1 MTRQRLTRTAAGLVL
16 AAVSAVALAVLPAV
30 SAQAAPP
37 EVLVS
42 TDGTNF
48 GPSLTT
54 GVFDGL
60 GTLVPGGSIAASL
73 WVKNDSPDPGLVR
86 VSVADLVVP
95 SLEFGT
101 GVILS
106 SNDGLQLRTASFG
119 ELAVC
124 SVIVP
129 SVSVP
134 PGGVLRINLAVR
146 MLDVDG
152 LTAQGETG
160 NLGLRVSMRDLAGG
174 PFPTAS
180 GCPAFAAPSG
190 PLAFT
195 GAHGVMPIAA
205 FAIALVSGG
214 LVVVLRRR
222 RDEEV
227 EK

>member
-1 MTRQRLTRTAAGLVL
+1 MTRQRLTRTAVSLVL
-16 AAVSAVALAVLPAV
+16 AAVSAVALSVLPAV

-48 GPSLTT
+48 SPNLSS
-54 GVFDGL
+54 GVFDSLGL
-60 GTLVPGGSIAASL
+60 LIPGGTLTASL

-95 SLEFGT
+95 SIEFGT

-106 SNDGLQLRTASFG
+106 SNDGSQLRTASLG

-134 PGGVLRINLAVR
+134 PGGVLQINLAVR

-152 LTAQGETG
+152 LTAQGESG
-160 NLGLRVSMRDLAGG
+160 NLGLRVSMRDVAGG

-180 GCPAFAAPSG
+180 GCPSFAAPGG

-195 GAHGVMPIAA
+195 GAQGILPVAV
-205 FAIALVSGG
+205 FALALVAGG
-214 LVVVLRRR
+214 LVLILRRR
-222 RDEEV
+222 RNEEA